1 MAVSDLDG
9 LAGFEHF
16 EIGAFAVGQL
26 AGSVLMMQ
34 DLEAG
39 PADDVLARIAL
50 HHEESVV
57 YHRDAAAVFDD
68 HDRVAETVYKI
79 LTVPVTFHAIT
90 SAFTAKSRIIAI
102 LFVLVLADAQVNNY

>member
-1 MAVSDLDG
+1 VG
-9 LAGFEHF
+9 HLAGN
-16 EIGAFAVGQL
+16 
-26 AGSVLMMQ
+26 VLVMK

-50 HHEESVV
+50 QRQESVV

-68 HDRVAETVYKI
+68 HDRVAEAVYKI

-90 SAFTAKSRIIAI
+90 I
-102 LFVLVLADAQVNNY
+102 V